1 MQDNSSQR
9 AGPGAKTKTL
19 GEEASA
25 EVEGGMDGRGTGP
38 QRPIRHVRVEID
50 DELLEIGAACEAK
63 CVLTLGGVYRV
74 KTKGEV
80 RERVGERDSW

>member
-1 MQDNSSQR
+1 M
-9 AGPGAKTKTL
+9 KTKTL
-19 GEEASA
+19 GEEAVA
-25 EVEGGMDGRGTGP
+25 EAEGGMDGRGTGP
-38 QRPIRHVRVEID
+38 QRPIRRMRVEI

-80 RERVGERDSW
+80 HERVGERDSW